1 MKIKTPLTKQ
11 RLRTHFTYN
20 FWKYLAAAVFCVFGW
35 NLLYT
40 TTAYRSPENLRID
53 IYLQTNNATQEKADA
68 FMQDIWQ
75 KAVPEMET
83 VSTILLNVSS
93 TDDYYSNMQLSVYIM
108 AGEGDLY
115 ALSTEDF
122 KKYASQEVFI
132 DLMPYIED
140 GTLNVDDID
149 LSSGYVTLL
158 DEDGNPTG
166 STSLYGI
173 PLYSLNGYRTG
184 MNLNNSDMVI
194 AVTNYNQNEENVLA
208 FLNAFIQA
216 GRIEETAQTAQ

>member
-20 FWKYLAAAVFCVFGW
+20 LWKYLAAAIFCVFGW

-75 KAVPEMET
+75 KAVPDMET
-83 VSTILLNVSS
+83 VSTVLLNISS

-122 KKYASQEVFI
+122 KTYASQGVFI
-132 DLMPYIED
+132 DLTPYIEN
-140 GTLNVDDID
+140 GTLNADGID
-149 LSSGYVTLL
+149 LASGYVTLL
-158 DEDGNPTG
+158 DEDGNPTD

-173 PLYSLNGYRTG
+173 PLYSLNGYRAG

-194 AVTNYNQNEENVLA
+194 AVTNFNQNEENVLA
-208 FLNAFIQA
+208 FLNEFIQA
-216 GRIEETAQTAQ
+216 GRSAQTNQTAQ